1 MIQHEYDC
9 YKDHRTCPEITP
21 CRSSYPGDA
30 AQSDGQQTDC
40 SMVKEYIPI
49 SSYNPCMSGSS
60 PCTTQSAQVVARLM
74 SDKDVPPACC
84 NVSSPDSHMM
94 PAQQPDMDPRT
105 IGQSTSSVRQIIS
118 YFTYGSSS
126 LQVS

>member
-1 MIQHEYDC
+1 M
-9 YKDHRTCPEITP
+9 KF
-21 CRSSYPGDA
+21 
-30 AQSDGQQTDC
+30 
-40 SMVKEYIPI
+40 IPI

-60 PCTTQSAQVVARLM
+60 PCTTQSAHVVARLT
-74 SDKDVPPACC
+74 SDKDVPLACC

-105 IGQSTSSVRQIIS
+105 ISQSISSIREIIS